1 MRLRSFYGG
10 GSYKEVSIMARKDSK
25 GNWIDGR
32 GNTVPSRYI
41 SIVDKKRDSVVERLI
56 KEAGKEHVRLKRLKE
71 MVFSRIDTFVRFSEE
86 ESGVRVGGLKGN
98 IQLTGFSGDKR
109 VEITIQDRL
118 DFDERLQQ
126 AKTLIDEL
134 IEEWSEGAKDE
145 LRLLVNKAFDVDRK
159 GRINVKEILGLRKLK
174 IKNKKWQKAMDL
186 IDDART
192 VMSNKAYIRFQKRR
206 SDGNWE
212 TILIDL
218 AAIDI
223 ER

>member
-1 MRLRSFYGG
+1 
-10 GSYKEVSIMARKDSK
+10 MARKDSN
-25 GNWIDGR
+25 GSWIDGR
-32 GNTVPSRYI
+32 GNTVPPKYI
-41 SIVDKKRDSVVERLI
+41 SKVDKKRDYTIERLI
-56 KEAGKEHVRLKRLKE
+56 KAAEKEHLRLKGLKE
-71 MVFSRIDTFVRFSEE
+71 LVFSRIDEFVRFSEK

-98 IQLTGFSGDKR
+98 IQLTGFSGDRR

-134 IEEWSEGAKDE
+134 IEEWSEGARDE
-145 LRLLVNKAFDVDRK
+145 LRLLVNKAFDVDKK

-174 IKNKKWQKAMDL
+174 IRNKKWKKAMDL

-212 TILIDL
+212 TILVDL

>member
-1 MRLRSFYGG
+1 
-10 GSYKEVSIMARKDSK
+10 MAKKDSK

-32 GNTVPSRYI
+32 GNSVPPKYI
-41 SIVDKKRDSVVERLI
+41 SRVDKKREHVIERLI
-56 KEAGKEHVRLKRLKE
+56 KAAEYEHKRLKE
-71 MVFSRIDTFVRFSEE
+71 LKELVFSRIGEFVRFSEK
-86 ESGVRVGGLKGN
+86 ESGVQMGGLKGN

-109 VEITIQDRL
+109 VEITVQNRL

-134 IEEWSEGAKDE
+134 IEEWSEGARSE
-145 LRLLVNKAFDVDRK
+145 LCLLVNKAFDVDQK

-174 IKNKKWQKAMDL
+174 IRNKKWQKAMDL